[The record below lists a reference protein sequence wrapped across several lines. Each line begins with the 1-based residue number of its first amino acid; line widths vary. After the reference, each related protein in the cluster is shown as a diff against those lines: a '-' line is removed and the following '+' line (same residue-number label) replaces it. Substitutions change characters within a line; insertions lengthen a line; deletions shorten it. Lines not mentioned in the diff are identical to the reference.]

1 MKYTKP
7 EVVSLDNAIRAIQSS
22 TEKGCPA
29 VPDTAS
35 TFHTN
40 AAYEADE

>member
-1 MKYTKP
+1 MKYIKP
-7 EVVSLDNAIRAIQSS
+7 EVVALDNAIRAIQSS

-29 VPDTAS
+29 APDSAT

>member
-22 TEKGCPA
+22 TDKLCPA
-29 VPDTAS
+29 HPDGAT
-35 TFHTN
+35 TFNTN